1 MDAEAL
7 GSTGNLLHWRRGV
20 NVDNSVHDSIVELVN
35 GDLRLALFPPKLNDT
50 WLVGRK
56 STRNV
61 RALIRQT
68 SRRYAPIGCDG
79 HGEGG
84 VGLRVPR

>member
-7 GSTGNLLHWRRGV
+7 GSTGNLLHWRLGV
-20 NVDNSVHDSIVELVN
+20 NVDDSVHDSIVELVN

-56 STRNV
+56 PTTNV
-61 RALIRQT
+61 RAPNLTDELSLCTNWMRW
-68 SRRYAPIGCDG
+68 A
-79 HGEGG
+79 
-84 VGLRVPR
+84 